1 MQKKMASMDPSE
13 MVNIAFDSF
22 DNDGDKMI
30 GPEDLKKVM
39 TDMGEQVTQDEIHE
53 LIRIADTDGDGK
65 LNQAEFT
72 EWMKSR

>member
-1 MQKKMASMDPSE
+1 

>member
-22 DNDGDKMI
+22 DNDGDKAI
-30 GPEDLKKVM
+30 GAEDLMKVM
-39 TDMGEQVTQDEIHE
+39 TDMGEKVSQDEIDE

-65 LNQAEFT
+65 LSVAEFT
-72 EWMKSR
+72 EWMKTR